1 MSDPSV
7 LIVDDEPAIR
17 RLLRTSLVS
26 QSWRVTEARTGEM
39 ALNMA
44 TEIMP
49 DIVVLDLGLPDMDG
63 VEVLRCLRRT
73 HPTLPV
79 VILSVRDDERGKVA
93 ALEAGA
99 DDYVTKPFSMAE
111 LVARMRNALRHALQ
125 QEGTVPLF
133 VSGDLTVDLVRR
145 QIFRGE
151 GEIRLSPREW
161 DILRMLVRYAGRVL
175 THQTIMSQLWGATGD
190 VQQLRVYIRQIRQKI
205 EIDPERPRHIITETG
220 VGYRLVQL

>member
-1 MSDPSV
+1 MSDPSA

-39 ALNMA
+39 ALKMA
-44 TEIMP
+44 TEVVP

-63 VEVLRCLRRT
+63 VDVLRRLRGA

-111 LVARMRNALRHALQ
+111 LIARMRNALRHALQ
-125 QEGTVPLF
+125 QEGTIPLF
-133 VSGDLTVDLVRR
+133 VSGDVTVDLVRR

-151 GEIRLSPREW
+151 SEIRLSPREW

-205 EIDPERPRHIITETG
+205 EIDPERPRLIITETG
-220 VGYRLVQL
+220 VGYRMVQL

>member
-1 MSDPSV
+1 MSNPSV
-7 LIVDDEPAIR
+7 LVVDDEPAIR
-17 RLLRTSLVS
+17 RLLRTTLGS
-26 QSWRVTEARTGEM
+26 QAWRVIEARTGKM
-39 ALNMA
+39 ALDMA
-44 TEIMP
+44 MEVVP

-63 VEVLRCLRRT
+63 VDVLRRLRSAY
-73 HPTLPV
+73 PTLPV

-125 QEGTVPLF
+125 QEGTIPLF
-133 VSGDLTVDLVRR
+133 VSGDLRIDLVRR

-151 GEIRLSPREW
+151 SEIRLSPREW

-220 VGYRLVQL
+220 VGYRMVQL

>member
-7 LIVDDEPAIR
+7 LVVDDEPAIR
-17 RLLRTSLVS
+17 RLLRTALGS
-26 QSWRVTEARTGEM
+26 QTWRVMEARTGEM
-39 ALNMA
+39 ALRMVA
-44 TEIMP
+44 DAVP
-49 DIVVLDLGLPDMDG
+49 DVVVLDLGLPDIDG
-63 VEVLRCLRRT
+63 VEVLRCLRQV

-111 LVARMRNALRHALQ
+111 LEARMRNALRHALQ

-133 VSGDLTVDLVRR
+133 VSGGLSIDLVRR
-145 QIFRGE
+145 QIFRNE
-151 GEIRLSPREW
+151 SEIRLSPREW
-161 DILRMLVRYAGRVL
+161 DILRMLVRYVGRVL